1 MVFAQVKGER
11 LARLMGTL
19 YKQFPRDGR
28 QVNTET
34 RRESSSPTPKFN
46 KSTKQMEHNSQGPA
60 LSLLFDNAE
69 QLWPVIMKAA
79 LIFSSS
85 LKKAAYHHGLF
96 IDLRKTE
103 NRGLISSTG
112 RGSR

>member
-1 MVFAQVKGER
+1 MQK
-11 LARLMGTL
+11 
-19 YKQFPRDGR
+19 FPPKAVLR

-34 RRESSSPTPKFN
+34 RLESSSPTPKFN
-46 KSTKQMEHNSQGPA
+46 KSTKQMEHNSHRPA

-69 QLWPVIMKAA
+69 QLWPIIMKAT

-85 LKKAAYHHGLF
+85 LKKAEYHHGLF

-103 NRGLISSTG
+103 NRGLISSS
-112 RGSR
+112 SRSR